1 MTERTDKLN
10 ALVQQN
16 LNQIFIRDVEWP
28 KNTMATITR
37 VDVTPDLS
45 WAFITL
51 SILPINKQGTVLKK
65 LTSQKKDIQHKL
77 NKTLHI
83 RKSPKI
89 RFKIDDTELQS
100 RKIDRE
106 LAKE

>member
-1 MTERTDKLN
+1 MTQRTDQLN
-10 ALVQQN
+10 ALVQHN
-16 LNQIFIRDVEWP
+16 LNLIFIKDVEWP
-28 KNTMATITR
+28 RDTMATITK
-37 VDVTPDLS
+37 VEVTPDLS

-65 LTSQKKDIQHKL
+65 LTSQKRDIQHKL
-77 NKTLHI
+77 NKSLVI
-83 RKSPKI
+83 RKAPKI

-106 LAKE
+106 LAKN

>member
-1 MTERTDKLN
+1 MTQRTDKLN
-10 ALVQQN
+10 ALIQQN
-16 LNQIFIRDVEWP
+16 LNQIFVQDVEWP
-28 KNTMATITR
+28 RNTMATITK
-37 VDVTPDLS
+37 VEVTPDLS

-65 LTSQKKDIQHKL
+65 LSSQIRDIQHKL
-77 NKTLHI
+77 NKTLYI

-89 RFKIDDTELQS
+89 KFKIDDTELQS

-106 LAKE
+106 LAKN

>member
-1 MTERTDKLN
+1 MTERTNKLN

-16 LNQIFIRDVEWP
+16 LNLIFIKDVEWP
-28 KNTMATITR
+28 RDTMATITK
-37 VDVTPDLS
+37 VEVTPDLS

-65 LTSQKKDIQHKL
+65 LTGQKKDIQHKL

-89 RFKIDDTELQS
+89 RFKIDDEELQS

-106 LAKE
+106 LAKD

>member
-1 MTERTDKLN
+1 MTQRTDKLN
-10 ALVQQN
+10 VLVRQN
-16 LNQIFIRDVEWP
+16 LNQIFVKYVEWP
-28 KNTMATITR
+28 RNTMATITK
-37 VDVTPDLS
+37 VEVTPDLS

-51 SILPINKQGTVLKK
+51 SILPINKQGTVIKK
-65 LTSQKKDIQHKL
+65 LRGQIKDIQHKL

-89 RFKIDDTELQS
+89 KFKIDDEELES

-106 LAKE
+106 LNKN

>member
-1 MTERTDKLN
+1 MTERTNKLN

-16 LNQIFIRDVEWP
+16 LNLIFIKDVEWP
-28 KNTMATITR
+28 KDTMATITK
-37 VDVTPDLS
+37 VEVTPDLS
-45 WAFITL
+45 WAFITI

-65 LTSQKKDIQHKL
+65 LSSQRRDIQHKL
-77 NKTLHI
+77 NRTLHI

-89 RFKIDDTELQS
+89 KFKIDDEELQS

-106 LAKE
+106 LAKD